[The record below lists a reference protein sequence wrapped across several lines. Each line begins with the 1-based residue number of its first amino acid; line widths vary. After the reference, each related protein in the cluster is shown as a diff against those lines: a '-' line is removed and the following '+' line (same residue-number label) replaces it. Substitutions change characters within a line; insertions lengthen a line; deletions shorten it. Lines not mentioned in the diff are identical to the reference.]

1 VGRRNA
7 FYNWVCLCALLV
19 PLSTA
24 SADSNKTNQRIDD
37 LFVWMVSEK
46 LQLKPNVEGE
56 FASVFKELSKRKQ
69 ELSEKAEEQIES
81 ILKQPNPDR
90 RKKMIEEYRG
100 TLVELGQIQVQ
111 EVERFS
117 KVLGDEKFVQY
128 LAAKQELGKKIRT
141 LVSPKN

>member
-1 VGRRNA
+1 MSV
-7 FYNWVCLCALLV
+7 LELL
-19 PLSTA
+19 
-24 SADSNKTNQRIDD
+24 
-37 LFVWMVSEK
+37 K
-46 LQLKPNVEGE
+46 L
-56 FASVFKELSKRKQ
+56 FKELSKRKQ